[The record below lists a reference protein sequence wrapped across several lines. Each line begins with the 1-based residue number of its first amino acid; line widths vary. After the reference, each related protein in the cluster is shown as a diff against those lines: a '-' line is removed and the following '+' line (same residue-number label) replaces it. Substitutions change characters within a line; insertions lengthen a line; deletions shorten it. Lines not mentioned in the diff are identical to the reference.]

1 MDSSCEWLPSHI
13 RLTSGV
19 DFERLQV
26 LWSIIICDDLG
37 ESSQGVKSGGYEK
50 CSQASRRTSLFYGI
64 HYLTDFGE
72 CSHPRYGIRSGDH
85 GIYWTPVACI

>member
-26 LWSIIICDDLG
+26 LWSVIICDDLG
-37 ESSQGVKSGGYEK
+37 ESSQGVKSGRYEK
-50 CSQASRRTSLFYGI
+50 CSETS
-64 HYLTDFGE
+64 
-72 CSHPRYGIRSGDH
+72 C
-85 GIYWTPVACI
+85 